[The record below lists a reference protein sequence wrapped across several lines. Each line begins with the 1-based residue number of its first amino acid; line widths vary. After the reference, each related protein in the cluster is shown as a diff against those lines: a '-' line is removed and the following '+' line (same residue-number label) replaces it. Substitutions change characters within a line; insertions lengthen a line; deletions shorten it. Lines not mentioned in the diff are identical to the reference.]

1 MEKFM
6 KKFIAFTLSE
16 ILIAIGIIGV
26 IGTLTIPNI
35 AKTYERR
42 ALLAKAKSTF
52 KDLSIAFQGIDEVLY
67 RAQREKTS
75 SQSLPYKTLLL
86 LGEDKL
92 SFMSGP
98 SATQEYFYSGEIKYY
113 NGSST
118 TPNLN
123 GDASGVLQGN
133 IDIDLYIPS
142 SGVAGSDI
150 SSGPYAGSKYRGY
163 LYFDINGKSNGP
175 NMRNVDIFVAR
186 IVDDGL
192 ILSEEQDNQGSFDDF
207 DAFK

>member
-1 MEKFM
+1 M

-98 SATQEYFYSGEIKYY
+98 SATQEHFYSGEIKYY
-113 NGSST
+113 NGSSE

-133 IDIDLYIPS
+133 IDIDLWIPS
-142 SGVAGSDI
+142 SGVEGSNI

-163 LYFDINGKSNGP
+163 LYFDTNGKSNGP
-175 NMRNVDIFVAR
+175 NMRNVDIFLAR

-192 ILSEEQDNQGSFDDF
+192 VLSEEQDNQGSFDDF